1 MKNIFKTPEETIEN
15 KKAIA
20 KKHKE
25 GGIVMAA
32 FGGAAA
38 VGGGAAAGGV
48 AVVLAAPVA
57 IPVILTGA
65 LIAGLGF
72 LIGGGVLYKKGK
84 MLFKE
89 SEIREKLN
97 KIISEALNLHNNK
110 EYEKFIKKLREP
122 YHKKECLLQ
131 IMGHGFDINTN
142 NMIEVLIK
150 HGFRPDDIGCLLN
163 LIGEAIASGSVT
175 IDDMNPARVSRDLY
189 LLPINVYYEVISSR
203 ELTSNAQLLD
213 NRITK
218 LRQESLKS
226 LYYKTKDTL
235 FFKNY
240 TVIAKEF
247 VKAAQKMSFKSRL
260 DEIRNIA
267 RLNILI
273 IKIVNGDEFNFDEAK
288 NLIHEVRYSI
298 KKNHQNTSKLNLRLD
313 VLEDV
318 FWIMTGQSLID
329 ENYLC
334 YNTSPRNIEEPI
346 PSTNTSEASDV
357 NLIKYYMDA
366 ISKSKL
372 YFEKIELNKKIASF
386 YEKKAKESKS
396 NKIKSLYFWKE
407 SKKAY
412 QAAFKLDINDKEAGI
427 GYARC
432 LLQLCE
438 FRNLILFL
446 DQNQNL
452 NSATEY

>member
-1 MKNIFKTPEETIEN
+1 
-15 KKAIA
+15 
-20 KKHKE
+20 
-25 GGIVMAA
+25 
-32 FGGAAA
+32 
-38 VGGGAAAGGV
+38 
-48 AVVLAAPVA
+48 
-57 IPVILTGA
+57 
-65 LIAGLGF
+65 
-72 LIGGGVLYKKGK
+72 
-84 MLFKE
+84 
-89 SEIREKLN
+89 
-97 KIISEALNLHNNK
+97 
-110 EYEKFIKKLREP
+110 
-122 YHKKECLLQ
+122 
-131 IMGHGFDINTN
+131 
-142 NMIEVLIK
+142 
-150 HGFRPDDIGCLLN
+150 
-163 LIGEAIASGSVT
+163 
-175 IDDMNPARVSRDLY
+175 
-189 LLPINVYYEVISSR
+189 
-203 ELTSNAQLLD
+203 
-213 NRITK
+213 
-218 LRQESLKS
+218 
-226 LYYKTKDTL
+226 
-235 FFKNY
+235 
-240 TVIAKEF
+240 
-247 VKAAQKMSFKSRL
+247 
-260 DEIRNIA
+260 
-267 RLNILI
+267 
-273 IKIVNGDEFNFDEAK
+273 
-288 NLIHEVRYSI
+288 
-298 KKNHQNTSKLNLRLD
+298 
-313 VLEDV
+313 
-318 FWIMTGQSLID
+318 MTGQSLID